1 MDQQRDTQ
9 ALLPGRD
16 RSLLF
21 MILVI
26 GVVLSAMIGVA
37 GKFYLDAK
45 GVATVGWGRGV
56 QLMVPVVIW
65 AEVPYLVYFF
75 VAQLF
80 MRRALRTDRA
90 SLSRIRVVLLGGMIG
105 LAAVVGYT
113 LFGMVTYV
121 GPGGFGEMVAMM
133 LALSMFTLPWLIFKA
148 AVGAVIGALLGGL
161 VVRVLAGRQSL

>member
-1 MDQQRDTQ
+1 MDQQRDTES
-9 ALLPGRD
+9 LLPARD
-16 RSLLF
+16 RFLLL
-21 MILVI
+21 MILVV
-26 GVVLSAMIGVA
+26 GVVLSTMIGVA
-37 GKFYLDAK
+37 GKLYLDAN
-45 GVATVGWGRGV
+45 GVPTVGWGRGV

-65 AEVPYLVYFF
+65 AEVPYLVYFL
-75 VAQLF
+75 VAQIF

-90 SLSRIRVVLLGGMIG
+90 TVPRVRVVLLGGLIG

-161 VVRVLAGRQSL
+161 LARVLAERRS